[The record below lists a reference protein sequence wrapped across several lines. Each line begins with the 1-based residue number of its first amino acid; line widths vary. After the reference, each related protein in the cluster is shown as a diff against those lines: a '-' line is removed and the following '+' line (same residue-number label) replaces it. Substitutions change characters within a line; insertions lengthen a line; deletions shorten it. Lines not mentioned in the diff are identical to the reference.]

1 MFIALAHSLPA
12 FLGNAWLAPIESPVP
27 PKSSS
32 ASHRAGDGSPVSH
45 RTGSRVI
52 LRLDI
57 ANRDPDEFPDPGEL
71 RFDRSSAALVRSAGA
86 VATKALHG

>member
-1 MFIALAHSLPA
+1 
-12 FLGNAWLAPIESPVP
+12 
-27 PKSSS
+27 
-32 ASHRAGDGSPVSH
+32 
-45 RTGSRVI
+45 
-52 LRLDI
+52 LDI